1 MKRILQI
8 VSIVALTAFFI
19 GLFLHNS
26 DLHVVWR
33 IMISANPW
41 WIAAA
46 AFLNF
51 FALIFRAVRWQTLIG
66 GPNRPAFY
74 PTFFA
79 TTAGYMLSTVLP
91 IRAGDIARPALLARR
106 TRVRF
111 AEALGTVLTE
121 RVLDL
126 IAILVIF
133 VYFCIAHWNDFP
145 QARGVIRGGA
155 VGAGGLLI
163 GVLLFL
169 VGLYFFRAGVRRAH
183 EWLGRIV
190 PRRFRDAWMRFFDA
204 FAQTLT
210 ITERPRDFFIVTSC
224 TAAVW
229 ACLTAQLWVVLIGLA
244 RPLPYDSTFLINAV
258 ATVGIA
264 IPTPGGVGGF
274 HKLCQWLLTTFYHF
288 DIDASVATA
297 VLFHIVGTLPVVV
310 TGIALFLREGLRWK
324 DLTDVSG
331 DVASGDEA

>member
-1 MKRILQI
+1 M
-8 VSIVALTAFFI
+8 T
-19 GLFLHNS
+19 
-26 DLHVVWR
+26 
-33 IMISANPW
+33 SANPW
-41 WIAAA
+41 WIVSAIA
-46 AFLNF
+46 LNF
-51 FALIFRAVRWQTLIG
+51 FALIFRTFRWQALIEEEK
-66 GPNRPAFY
+66 RPSFY

-79 TTAGYMLSTVLP
+79 TATGYMLSTVLP

-126 IAILVIF
+126 IGILAIF
-133 VYFCIAHWNDFP
+133 VYFCIVHWNDFP
-145 QARGVIRGGA
+145 QGRAVIRGG
-155 VGAGGLLI
+155 GASAGALLI
-163 GVLLFL
+163 AVLMFM
-169 VGLYFFRAGVRRAH
+169 VGLYYFRGGVRRAH
-183 EWLGRIV
+183 EWLGRIL
-190 PRRFRDAWMRFFDA
+190 PRRFRDGWMRFFDA
-204 FAQTLT
+204 FVQTLT

-229 ACLTAQLWVVLIGLA
+229 VCLTAQLWAVLVGLA
-244 RPLPYDSTFLINAV
+244 RPLPYDSTFFINAV

-297 VLFHIVGTLPVVV
+297 VLFHVVGTLPVVV
-310 TGIALFLREGLRWK
+310 TGVALFLREGLRWK
-324 DLTDVSG
+324 DLTDVSA
-331 DVASGDEA
+331 DVASGDEP

>member
-1 MKRILQI
+1 VKRILQI
-8 VSIVALTAFFI
+8 VSILALTVFFVA
-19 GLFLHNS
+19 LFLHNS
-26 DLHVVWR
+26 DLRMVWR
-33 IMISANPW
+33 IMMAANPL
-41 WIAAA
+41 WIGAGVA
-46 AFLNF
+46 LNF
-51 FALIFRAVRWQTLIG
+51 FALIFRSVRWQTLIG
-66 GPNRPAFY
+66 GERRPAFY

-133 VYFCIAHWNDFP
+133 VYFCIVHWNDFP
-145 QARGVIRGGA
+145 QERAVIRGGA
-155 VGAGGLLI
+155 LGAGALLVI
-163 GVLLFL
+163 VLLFL
-169 VGLYFFRAGVRRAH
+169 VGLYFFRGGVRRAH
-183 EWLGRIV
+183 EWLGRV
-190 PRRFRDAWMRFFDA
+190 LPSRFRDGWMRFFDA

-224 TAAVW
+224 TTAVW
-229 ACLTAQLWVVLIGLA
+229 VCLTAQLWVVLIGLS

-274 HKLCQWLLTTFYHF
+274 HKLCQWLLTSFYRF
-288 DIDASVATA
+288 DIDTSVATA
-297 VLFHIVGTLPVVV
+297 VLFHVVGTLPVVV
-310 TGIALFLREGLRWK
+310 SGIALFLREGLRWK
-324 DLTDVSG
+324 DLTEVSR
-331 DVASGDEA
+331 DVASSDEA